1 MPSDRDIAELTHLI
15 DEARRAVVFT
25 GAGISTESGIPDF
38 RSPGGIWTKMA
49 PIDFADF
56 IASEEARRETWRRRF
71 AMEETFREAGPNRGH
86 RAVAELVRRGRAAA
100 VITQNIDG
108 LHQASGIPE
117 DRVIELHGNT
127 TYAHCLDCA
136 QRYELP
142 AVRLAFERGGAA
154 PVCDSC
160 GGFVKTATI
169 SFGQAMPPLP
179 MRRARAKRWRRI
191 CSSSPAPRWWS
202 IRRPGFPNWPSA
214 MARRWSSSTASRP
227 GSIRSPIWC
236 STARSAKPSAPRS
249 GSNNA
254 DQGGRR
260 MRLEGKVALITGA
273 ASGMGASMARIFAG
287 EGARVVVADML
298 EEEGN
303 GVVADIIKANGA
315 AIFRR
320 LDVSSEAE
328 WKAAVEATLAAYG
341 KLDILVN
348 DAGLSGSAVEDLFDT
363 AAWDLLMAVNARGA
377 FLGMKFAIPIMKA
390 AGGGSIVNI
399 SSISGITGQQQI
411 HVAYNASKGAVRTLS
426 KAAAVQHGA
435 DNIRVNSVHPGL
447 MPPMRSSKRT
457 ADPQVRAKMLRQVP
471 MGRAGR
477 PEEVANAVLFL
488 ASDEAS
494 YITGAELYVDGGYL
508 AT

>member
-1 MPSDRDIAELTHLI
+1 
-15 DEARRAVVFT
+15 
-25 GAGISTESGIPDF
+25 
-38 RSPGGIWTKMA
+38 
-49 PIDFADF
+49 
-56 IASEEARRETWRRRF
+56 
-71 AMEETFREAGPNRGH
+71 
-86 RAVAELVRRGRAAA
+86 
-100 VITQNIDG
+100 
-108 LHQASGIPE
+108 
-117 DRVIELHGNT
+117 
-127 TYAHCLDCA
+127 
-136 QRYELP
+136 
-142 AVRLAFERGGAA
+142 
-154 PVCDSC
+154 
-160 GGFVKTATI
+160 
-169 SFGQAMPPLP
+169 
-179 MRRARAKRWRRI
+179 
-191 CSSSPAPRWWS
+191 
-202 IRRPGFPNWPSA
+202 
-214 MARRWSSSTASRP
+214 
-227 GSIRSPIWC
+227 
-236 STARSAKPSAPRS
+236 
-249 GSNNA
+249 
-254 DQGGRR
+254 

-298 EEEGN
+298 EEEGKR
-303 GVVADIIKANGA
+303 VVADIIKANGA

-399 SSISGITGQQQI
+399 SSISGITGQHQI